1 MKEKNKLYYIYGIS
15 TIFVLIVAYC
25 IAKNIPF
32 VPLAIPLIIIGF
44 ALYFFAY
51 DKVLLLIALLTP
63 ISIELGS
70 KEFGF
75 TISFP
80 SEVLLILMVI
90 MVFLKFLSDRKI
102 DKQFLKHP
110 ITILI
115 ILNLI
120 WMFITT
126 LTSEMFLVSF
136 KYFLARLWFVI
147 PCYFVGVEIFKAQK
161 NIEKYNWAYIF
172 SLCIVIVYTLIR
184 HSARGFSQSS
194 SVLIMRPLFPEH
206 TSYGAM
212 LVFVVPFL
220 VFSLFRTGKK
230 PIYKIITACV
240 LVLVLAGLIF
250 SFTRA
255 AWLGGIIALIIIIL
269 YLFKVKLRYILSVG
283 ILFFVLFFA
292 FQEQIIVALKKNS
305 QDSSQNFIEHV
316 QSMSNISTDAS
327 NLERI
332 NRWQSAIR
340 MFKERPLVG
349 WGPGTYQFV
358 YSPFQRSQEKT
369 IISTNAGDGGNAH
382 SEYLGTLSE
391 QGIIGLIIIVILY
404 ITMIYTANKVFWK
417 SKNKFDRYMS
427 LTCMLALVTYFVHG
441 FLNNFLDI
449 DKAAVLFWLY
459 VAIIVSLDLKY
470 RNEHKKLSENSKSD
484 SE

>member
-1 MKEKNKLYYIYGIS
+1 MKEKNKLYYLYGIS
-15 TIFVLIVAYC
+15 TIFVLIVALC

-32 VPLAIPLIIIGF
+32 VPLVIPIFIIIF

-51 DKVLLLIALLTP
+51 DKVLFLIALLTP
-63 ISIELGS
+63 ISIEIGS
-70 KEFGF
+70 EEFGF
-75 TISFP
+75 ALSFP
-80 SEVLLILMVI
+80 SEVLMILMVI
-90 MVFLKFLSDRKI
+90 MVFLKLLYDKKV
-102 DKQFLKHP
+102 DKQFIKHP

-115 ILNLI
+115 ILNLV

-147 PCYFVGVEIFKAQK
+147 PCYFVGVEIFKNQK

-172 SLCIVIVYTLIR
+172 SLCIVIVYTLIK
-184 HSARGFSQSS
+184 HSARGFSQAS
-194 SVLIMRPLFPEH
+194 SVVIMRPLFPEH

-220 VFSLFRTGKK
+220 VFSLFRSNKK
-230 PIYKIITACV
+230 PIFKVFTAGV
-240 LVLVLAGLIF
+240 LALVLVGLIF

-255 AWLGGIIALIIIIL
+255 AWLGGIIALVIFIL
-269 YLFKVKLRYILSVG
+269 YLCKVKLRYIITIGV
-283 ILFFVLFFA
+283 IFITLFFT

-340 MFKERPLVG
+340 MFKERPIVG

-382 SEYLGTLSE
+382 SEYLGPLSE
-391 QGIIGLIIIVILY
+391 QGIIGLIIIVMLY

-427 LTCMLALVTYFVHG
+427 LTCMLALITYFVHG

-470 RNEHKKLSENSKSD
+470 RNEHKKLSENSKEHSK
-484 SE
+484 

>member
-1 MKEKNKLYYIYGIS
+1 
-15 TIFVLIVAYC
+15 
-25 IAKNIPF
+25 
-32 VPLAIPLIIIGF
+32 
-44 ALYFFAY
+44 
-51 DKVLLLIALLTP
+51 
-63 ISIELGS
+63 
-70 KEFGF
+70 
-75 TISFP
+75 
-80 SEVLLILMVI
+80 
-90 MVFLKFLSDRKI
+90 
-102 DKQFLKHP
+102 
-110 ITILI
+110 
-115 ILNLI
+115 
-120 WMFITT
+120 
-126 LTSEMFLVSF
+126 
-136 KYFLARLWFVI
+136 
-147 PCYFVGVEIFKAQK
+147 
-161 NIEKYNWAYIF
+161 
-172 SLCIVIVYTLIR
+172 
-184 HSARGFSQSS
+184 
-194 SVLIMRPLFPEH
+194 
-206 TSYGAM
+206 M